1 MELGLAV
8 AISLLAVLV
17 TLCLGKRTRLAEI
30 RLRSSELR
38 YRSFFE
44 NNPLPSWIYDRETLR
59 FLDVNQTAIDRYGYS
74 RAEFLEMSVSRIRF
88 PQEHATIERDLSTE
102 SGSQKRSG
110 PWRHRLKNGNQIIVE
125 LITRQVDWFG
135 KPARLVMAHDISDKI
150 ASEDKFRC
158 LFNRSADAILLTGDG
173 VVIDCNQ
180 AAVTML
186 KATGKNQIIGL
197 TPVHLLAE
205 RQRDGT
211 PGDVLAASMRDET
224 DRVGGMRKD
233 LLHRRMNGEEFLVDL
248 SMTAV
253 EVGGKK
259 MRLVI
264 WHDLTERERAQDA
277 VRKSE
282 LRLRDAQA
290 ISQLGTWELDLA
302 TGTLEWSDE
311 TYRIFGLPAGTPVSL
326 ARVQKCIHP
335 EDRDRVVDQRLKTNR
350 DDALYD
356 IHYRV
361 LWASGE
367 ERYVYSRARR
377 HVDPWGNP
385 SRLTG
390 TVLDVT
396 EQRRTHE
403 AFRASEARFHAFM
416 ENSPALAFIKDRD
429 GKMVYMNRVCQTM
442 WNLDRVDWQGKTDAE
457 LWSPEL
463 AREFRTTDLAVID
476 QGTGQRNIDVVPLP
490 DGRICNLLTYKFP
503 LQLHNGERLVA
514 GISLDISEQ
523 KEAERMALNALADRE
538 VLLQEVHHRVKNNLQ
553 VICSLLGMQA
563 DSLEDE
569 KSIAALREGQNRVQ
583 SMATIHELLYGSK
596 TLGDINF
603 TEYVERLATELELSY
618 GLGSRVQFR
627 IEVAPVRFS
636 LDQAIPCGLILN
648 ELISNSL
655 KYAFPADREG
665 EIIVS
670 LAALDSQE
678 LILAVQDN
686 GVGLP
691 AGFRMDNAPSLGL
704 RIVKI
709 LTTQLSGQLRVPAT
723 TGTRF
728 EILFPAAEGAV
739 LAAPR
744 REVPAT
750 GEPVLA
756 LRE

>member
-8 AISLLAVLV
+8 VISLLAVLV
-17 TLCLGKRTRLAEI
+17 TFCLGKRTRLAEAQ
-30 RLRSSELR
+30 LKSSELR

-44 NNPLPSWIYDRETLR
+44 NNPLPSWIYDRQTLR
-59 FLDVNQTAIDRYGYS
+59 FLDVNQTAIQRYGYTM
-74 RAEFLEMSVSRIRF
+74 AEFLEMSVSRIRF
-88 PQEHATIERDLSTE
+88 PQEHETIERDLSTVNAA
-102 SGSQKRSG
+102 QKRSG
-110 PWRHRLKNGNQIIVE
+110 PWRHRLKNGNHIVVE
-125 LITRQVDWFG
+125 LITQQVDWFG
-135 KPARLVMAHDISDKI
+135 KPARLVMAHDISDKV

-158 LFNRSADAILLTGDG
+158 LFNKSADAILLTCDG
-173 VVIDCNQ
+173 VVTDCNQ

-186 KATGKNQIIGL
+186 GAKGKNQIIGL

-211 PGDVLAASMRDET
+211 PGDILAASMRDET
-224 DRVGGMRKD
+224 DRVGALRKD
-233 LLHRRMNGEEFLVDL
+233 LLHRRLDGQEFLVDL

-277 VRKSE
+277 VRKGE

-290 ISQLGTWELDLA
+290 IAQLGTWELDVV
-302 TGTLEWSDE
+302 TGALEWSDE
-311 TYRIFGLPAGTPVSL
+311 TYRIFGLTPDTPLSL
-326 ARVQKCIHP
+326 EEVIKCIHP
-335 EDRDRVVDQRLKTNR
+335 EDRERVVEQRLRTNR
-350 DDALYD
+350 DNALYD

-377 HVDPWGNP
+377 HVDSRGNA

-416 ENSPALAFIKDRD
+416 ENSPALAFIKDRE

-442 WNLDRVDWQGKTDAE
+442 WNLDRVEWQGKTDSE
-457 LWSPEL
+457 LWSPAL
-463 AREFRTTDLAVID
+463 AQEFRAADLAVIEHGIS
-476 QGTGQRNIDVVPLP
+476 QSNIDVVPLP

-503 LQLHNGERLVA
+503 LQLQTGERMVA

-523 KEAERMALNALADRE
+523 KEAERTALTALADRE
-538 VLLQEVHHRVKNNLQ
+538 ILLQEVHHRVKNNLQ

-563 DSLEDE
+563 DSLQDE

-583 SMATIHELLYGSK
+583 SMAIIHELLYGSK
-596 TLGDINF
+596 TLSDVNF
-603 TEYVERLATELELSY
+603 TEYVERLATELELAY
-618 GLGSRVQFR
+618 GLGSRVQLR

-655 KYAFPADREG
+655 KYAFPADRGG

-670 LAALDSQE
+670 LAPFNSQE
-678 LILAVQDN
+678 LILTVQDN

-691 AGFRMDNAPSLGL
+691 AGFQMENTTSLGL

-709 LTTQLSGQLRVPAT
+709 LTIQLSGQLRIPSAR
-723 TGTRF
+723 GTRF
-728 EILFPAAEGAV
+728 EIVFPATQGLLPKVPYVKEGATV
-739 LAAPR
+739 SA
-744 REVPAT
+744 V
-750 GEPVLA
+750 PVLC
-756 LRE
+756 E